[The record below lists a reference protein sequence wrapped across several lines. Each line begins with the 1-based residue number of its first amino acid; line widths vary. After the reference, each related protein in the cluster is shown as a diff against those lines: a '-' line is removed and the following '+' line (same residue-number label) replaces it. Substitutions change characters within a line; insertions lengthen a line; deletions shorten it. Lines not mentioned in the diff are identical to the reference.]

1 MNQNL
6 GIADSGMDDQ
16 DNHKVSIRQ
25 LGAASLVLLR
35 NQKNTL
41 PIQPSVVK
49 TIAVIGEDAQ
59 RDPKQV
65 AYCTVYC
72 AEWENNNSICLA
84 ERITHHA
91 VPFLNTTTVHW
102 SKVVVQARLTFPT

>member
-72 AEWENNNSICLA
+72 GE
-84 ERITHHA
+84 
-91 VPFLNTTTVHW
+91 
-102 SKVVVQARLTFPT
+102 